1 MEKLEGVLKME
12 QEIIVLFARPY
23 AFKNEQGQ
31 ELKGVTVFYVT
42 KSSTNSEKEG
52 FGLQPVKVSLENAND
67 LKNIPGKYNAIF
79 TAHPSSRGMQLKL
92 SALEFI
98 EKVELWTTPAK

>member
-1 MEKLEGVLKME
+1 ME

-23 AFKNEQGQ
+23 AFKNEEGQ

-42 KSSTNSEKEG
+42 KNATSTEKDG
-52 FGLQPVKVSLENAND
+52 FGLQPIKVSLENAND

-79 TAHPSSRGMQLKL
+79 VPHPTSRGIQLKL
-92 SALEFI
+92 SSLEFR
-98 EKVELWTTPAK
+98 EKVDLWVTSPK